1 MNNLE
6 ICKYIIDYLDL
17 DLDKLFK
24 DFSHEEIFLRLVCF
38 GSSKSMYIEYN
49 YTVQHISSDE
59 VIKVLVKYLNIV
71 PGSEYQLDINLY
83 NRMRK
88 INKL

>member
-6 ICKYIIDYLDL
+6 ICKYIIEYLDL
-17 DLDKLFK
+17 DLDKLFQ

-49 YTVQHISSDE
+49 YTLQHISNDE
-59 VIKVLVKYLNIV
+59 VVKKLTHHLNIV
-71 PGSEYQLDINLY
+71 PGGVYDLDINLY